1 MREYSYSEAVTYFE
15 ELPHFIPPK
24 NTGILQKEYF
34 SLDAERVLL
43 EKLGDPHMDLR
54 YVHVAGT
61 NGKGSTVAYISSIL
75 QSAGYKVGTFA
86 SPFLYKYNELL
97 KVNGIEITDEKFGDI
112 FAMVKPKIDELAN
125 ENISPSEYEIL
136 TVMGFIYFKQMK
148 CDIVVLE
155 VSMGGRV
162 DTTNVIPPAAVS
174 VITPISYDHM
184 SILGNT
190 LEEIASEKAGI
201 IKSGTKVVSASQ
213 TKGVTNVLNN
223 KCKNVGVNI
232 EFISSPRLIS
242 RDFKGQVFELGDVYK
257 TSLLGNYQI
266 DNAALAIKVCEKLK
280 DSGYEITDE
289 ALKSGIENTK
299 WFGRFSIVQ
308 NEPYIVVD
316 GGHNRQ
322 GALVL
327 RDSLEAYFPKR
338 KIVFLMGILKDKEV
352 DYILDTL
359 LPITDR
365 LYATTVE
372 SPRTLPPEELVEK
385 VRERGGKAE
394 VFNSHLAPSELVK
407 EDEVLCICGSLYL
420 IKNFCRNSDI
430 N

>member
-34 SLDAERVLL
+34 SLDAERALL
-43 EKLGDPHMDLR
+43 EKLGDPHVDLR

-385 VRERGGKAE
+385 VRKRGGKAE
-394 VFNSHLAPSELVK
+394 VFNSHLVPSELVK

-420 IKNFCRNSDI
+420 IKNFCQNSDI

>member
-34 SLDAERVLL
+34 SLDAERALL

-61 NGKGSTVAYISSIL
+61 NGKGSTVAYISNIL

-97 KVNGIEITDEKFGDI
+97 KVNGIEIADEKFGDI

-365 LYATTVE
+365 LYAATVE